1 MTPEYIKRMTAQF
14 PDMHIFAVRLDRGLS
29 STDTLATVPGSSIDD
44 ERGLTDNQY
53 IVPGAGGVGEV
64 LNNAWI

>member
-1 MTPEYIKRMTAQF
+1 MVAEFPEL
-14 PDMHIFAVRLDRGLS
+14 HIFAIRLDRGLS
-29 STDTLATVPGSSIDD
+29 GPEVLDSPPGTHSAQ

>member
-1 MTPEYIKRMTAQF
+1 MTEEF
-14 PDMHIFAVRLDRGLS
+14 PDLHIFALRVDRGLS
-29 STDTLATVPGSSIDD
+29 PEHVLKTRPGTHWA
-44 ERGLTDNQY
+44 EEVGLTDNQY